1 MRDRIVLP
9 ALAVLNA
16 AGTTSM
22 PSRAESALPALLV
35 VLVALAVYAGTLGHG
50 FVWDDEVVV
59 LDSNRTLGQVLL
71 SPDEVAPYYRPLSRA
86 SYLVDRALFGM
97 DPRGFHAGNVV
108 LHAGCVLL
116 LYLLARRLFDATSPA
131 AIAALLL
138 AVHPIH
144 VEAVAFVTAR
154 NNLFALFFSL
164 AAVLLFVH
172 ERSALSGLAAFLAMA
187 SKEQGAMVL
196 PVIAACACPPRAWK
210 RLLPH
215 GVALAAYL
223 VLRAVALRGAPAGG
237 ATELGLG
244 ARLLSAASG
253 FAEVLRLVV
262 WPADLTIFHP
272 EPVPSLA
279 DVVPW
284 LGLALLLVWLLRR
297 PTAAVRVGALW
308 LGFGMLPLSGLVAI
322 PSATVAERYVYV
334 MLPGLWLLVAEAFQR
349 VPRRV
354 VLPVA
359 SLLLILLAGR
369 TIARTGDWHDDVSL
383 ARSAVE
389 VDPASAPAR
398 FNLGVALKDAGD
410 LPGAEKE
417 WTEALRLRPHDAETM
432 TQLGTAAAV
441 RGDLS
446 RAEDLFRRALALEPD
461 LAMARS
467 NLARICERTG
477 RTDEARRLDPSF

>member
-1 MRDRIVLP
+1 
-9 ALAVLNA
+9 
-16 AGTTSM
+16 M
-22 PSRAESALPALLV
+22 PSRAESALPAVLV
-35 VLVALAVYAGTLGHG
+35 VLVALAVHAGTLGNG

-59 LDSNRTLGQVLL
+59 LDSSRTLGQVLL

-86 SYLVDRALFGM
+86 SYFVDRALFGM
-97 DPRGFHAGNVV
+97 NPRGHHAVNVA
-108 LHAGCVLL
+108 LHGGCVLL

-131 AIAALLL
+131 VLAALLL

-154 NNLFALFFSL
+154 NNLFALLFSL
-164 AAVLLFVH
+164 AALLVFLQ

-196 PVIAACACPPRAWK
+196 PVIAACAFPSRAWR

-223 VLRAVALRGAPAGG
+223 VLRAVALRGAPAGEG
-237 ATELGLG
+237 TELGLG
-244 ARLLSAASG
+244 SRLLSAASG
-253 FAEVLRLVV
+253 FAEYLRLVV
-262 WPADLTIFHP
+262 WPADLTILHS

-279 DVVPW
+279 DLVPW
-284 LGLALLLVWLLRR
+284 LGLVLLLVWLLRR
-297 PTAAVRVGALW
+297 PTPAARVGALW

-322 PSATVAERYVYV
+322 PSATVAERYVYAV
-334 MLPGLWLLVAEAFQR
+334 LPGLWLLLAEAWR
-349 VPRRV
+349 REPRKV
-354 VLPVA
+354 AVPVA
-359 SLLLILLAGR
+359 AILLLLVAGR
-369 TIARTGDWHDDVSL
+369 TIDRARDWHDDVSL

-389 VDPASAPAR
+389 VDPSSAPAR

-410 LPGAEKE
+410 LAGAERE
-417 WTEALRLRPHDAETM
+417 WSEALRLRPDDAETM

-477 RTDEARRLDPSF
+477 RMDEARRLDPTF